1 MEIKRF
7 INKKEVE
14 GILPPLVI
22 TNVGVV
28 DLLQSLFR
36 DKGEKKEEKL

>member
-7 INKKEVE
+7 INEKEVK
-14 GILPPLVI
+14 GKLPPLVI
-22 TNVGVV
+22 SNVGVV

-36 DKGEKKEEKL
+36 EKEDEKEEKA